1 MSLVNDMLRDLDQR
15 QRQGSEGYT
24 PVPTRKSGPSRLFLA
39 IASLLVIG
47 IVGFLLMDF
56 LGLNKKLMTQTSP
69 VAAVPEESV
78 VPHNEPTFQAVSTE
92 SQQVPEAVNEDKS
105 AAVANRISAINWM
118 QTGPAQGHLTFWLDQ
133 TAPYV
138 VHAKGSKQLDI
149 ELQSVDLAAAPPSS
163 LGALLNG
170 MDIIAS
176 DAGSR
181 FRLSSAHDVE
191 FKAHLKRDPARLQIS
206 VAQRLPDTATTPPK
220 AEVAIQDQDT
230 VPPPTT
236 SASPPQPSPD
246 VEAPDIAPAKPTI
259 AAKPVEKPVQK
270 KVQRRVTDASVVRA
284 AKRLLGKGQT
294 AAAQAQLERHVSQQ
308 PQALQSRY
316 LLAQIYLAQADY
328 SAVAQQLQHA
338 PNNLSWAL
346 LRARAALQQ
355 GQPNAALQRLKAF
368 PEGAAREDYLEL
380 FAAAQ
385 QQLGAHQ
392 QAVAHYVKLLELN
405 TQNGRAWL
413 NMGVSLEH
421 LQQPAK
427 ARDAYQNALKVPTL
441 DGAARTFATQQLQR
455 LAAR

>member
-47 IVGFLLMDF
+47 IVGLLLLDF

-69 VAAVPEESV
+69 VAAAPEESV
-78 VPHNEPTFQAVSTE
+78 VPQNEPNYQAVSIE
-92 SQQVPEAVNEDKS
+92 NQQAPEPVPEAKS
-105 AAVANRISAINWM
+105 VNRISAINWM
-118 QTGPAQGHLTFWLDQ
+118 QTGPVQGHLTFWLDQ

-138 VHAKGSKQLDI
+138 VHAKSSQQLDI
-149 ELQSVDLAAAPPSS
+149 ELQNVDLAAAPPSS

-191 FKAHLKRDPARLQIS
+191 FKAQLKRDPARLQIL
-206 VAQRLPDTATTPPK
+206 VAQRVLETSTTQPK
-220 AEVAIQDQDT
+220 AEVAIQDQDS
-230 VPPPTT
+230 VPLPAT
-236 SASPPQPSPD
+236 SASPPQLSPE
-246 VEAPDIAPAKPTI
+246 VAPAKPVI
-259 AAKPVEKPVQK
+259 VAQPVEKPVQK
-270 KVQRRVTDASVVRA
+270 KVQRQVTDASVVRA

-328 SAVAQQLQHA
+328 SAVAQQLRHA
-338 PNNLSWAL
+338 PNNLSWGL

-355 GQPNAALQRLKAF
+355 GQPNTALQRLKAF

-380 FAAAQ
+380 FATAQ

-392 QAVAHYVKLLELN
+392 QAVVHYVKLLELN